1 MTDYLTQF
9 AAVNAIGNLEP
20 NADWN
25 ALMSSSAKDIQG
37 GYGIFEGY
45 VTFYPGDTI
54 NFVFENGT
62 DTGPQSWLA
71 VYNSPG
77 DTGPLVTGGDFYNFF
92 VLGHLPASY
101 DPASPTNRDPAPT
114 AEATSSVSSDASSTS
129 VAAPAATSA
138 LTGWGDGFAYP
149 PIADVVQSDLGN
161 TGSVTGYFLHD
172 ILTAVLSIPTF
183 QTFDQ
188 DSTQAFSAVIGQF
201 LQSSKAAGMTKVIVD
216 LQQNT
221 GGDALLAP
229 DTFRQVALPKTRTVS
244 SSDKLP
250 SSSQP

>member
-25 ALMSSSAKDIQG
+25 ALMSSSANDIQSL
-37 GYGIFEGY
+37 YGIFEGY

-54 NFVFENGT
+54 DVLFENGT
-62 DTGPQSWLA
+62 DTGPLPWLA
-71 VYNSPG
+71 AYNSPG
-77 DTGPLVTGGDFYNFF
+77 DTGPLATGGDFYNFF
-92 VLGHLPASY
+92 VLGLLPASY
-101 DPASPTNRDPAPT
+101 DPTSPTNCDSAPT
-114 AEATSSVSSDASSTS
+114 AAATSSVSYDASSTS

-138 LTGWGDGFAYP
+138 PTGWGRDFAYP
-149 PIADVVQSDLGN
+149 PIADVVQPDLGN
-161 TGSVTGYFLHD
+161 TGFVTGYFLHD

-188 DSTQAFSAVIGQF
+188 NSTQAFSAVIGQF
-201 LQSSKAAGMTKVIVD
+201 LQSGKAAGMTRVIVD

-221 GGDALLAP
+221 GGDALLAS
-229 DTFRQVALPKTRTVS
+229 DTFRQVALPNTPTAS
-244 SSDKLP
+244 SPDKLP